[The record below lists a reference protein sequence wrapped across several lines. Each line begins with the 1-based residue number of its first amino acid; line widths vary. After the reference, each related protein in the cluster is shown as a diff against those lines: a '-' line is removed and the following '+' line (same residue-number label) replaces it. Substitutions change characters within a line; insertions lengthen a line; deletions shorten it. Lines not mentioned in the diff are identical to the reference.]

1 MNIYGGQL
9 GCLCLELELLEVVH
23 QVGQDPPDG
32 PDLVRQ
38 LGQAVSEQK
47 FPLEF
52 VAASAHQLLQLQD
65 VGGGAEGGGDHEGEQ
80 QLLRPADQLGQQG
93 MDFLLG

>member
-1 MNIYGGQL
+1 M
-9 GCLCLELELLEVVH
+9 
-23 QVGQDPPDG
+23 
-32 PDLVRQ
+32 
-38 LGQAVSEQK
+38 K
-47 FPLEF
+47 F

-80 QLLRPADQLGQQG
+80 QLLRPAYQLGQQG